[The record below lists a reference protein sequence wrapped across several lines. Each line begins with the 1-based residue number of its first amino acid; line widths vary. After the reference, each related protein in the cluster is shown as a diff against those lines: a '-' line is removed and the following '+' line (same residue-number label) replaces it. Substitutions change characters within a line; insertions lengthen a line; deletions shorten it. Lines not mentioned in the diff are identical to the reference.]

1 MLRSGVQLP
10 SAPMFA
16 IPVRF
21 PPPCVKMRTMRL
33 DLSPLEKSLTRLE
46 TSVSYWR
53 SDAARA
59 DAGLRR
65 EFSQSVIQGF
75 EYTYGATVAMIDRA
89 LREHSREQDSIL
101 KMDFADRM
109 RAAADLGIV
118 RDWRDFL
125 EPPPQAQHNLPRLQ
139 QKSCGKCPRLGGRF
153 HFGRPLCA
161 GASSPILLTPKLRK
175 LCGRLKADSP
185 VVPKRRLGMRTAK
198 RRFAPPV
205 NPPIPDSRRWG
216 DSPRRIK
223 NRPPPNSMF

>member
-1 MLRSGVQLP
+1 
-10 SAPMFA
+10 MFA

-21 PPPCVKMRTMRL
+21 PPPCVKMRPMRL

-101 KMDFADRM
+101 EMDFADRM

-125 EPPPQAQHNLPRLQ
+125 EYRRKRNTTSHAYNENLAEDVL
-139 QKSCGKCPRLGGRF
+139 
-153 HFGRPLCA
+153 
-161 GASSPILLTPKLRK
+161 ASVDDFIS
-175 LCGRLKADSP
+175 
-185 VVPKRRLGMRTAK
+185 
-198 RRFAPPV
+198 
-205 NPPIPDSRRWG
+205 DSRFVLERLRERG
-216 DSPRRIK
+216 K
-223 NRPPPNSMF
+223 